1 VSSLASLLSSRVQAV
16 AGFDP
21 ELRPATR
28 PQFGHYQS
36 NVALRLANS
45 EGKPP
50 REIATRL
57 VAQLEIADLC
67 EPPEIAGPGFIN
79 FRLRADVLA
88 QAVSDQLADPYVGV
102 PQTSDPEVVVIDYS
116 APNVAKQ
123 MHVGHLRSTIIGD
136 CLRRVLTGLGHRAI
150 AQNHIGDWGTQ
161 FGMLVEQIVDEALD
175 PTGLELSSAE
185 ALYLRAN
192 AHFKADAN
200 FAERARRR
208 VVLLQA
214 GDPDTRAIW
223 QQLIDISL
231 AGFNA
236 AYARLGVLLTD
247 ADLAGES
254 MYNDDLESVVE
265 ELVATGTAVVD
276 DGALVVFVEGFNAP
290 MIVRK
295 RDGGFGYG
303 ATDLAAVRHRVRN
316 LHANRLI
323 YVVGAPQSFHFDQ
336 VFAVSRKAGF
346 LPHDVSAEHI
356 AFGQVLGPDGKK
368 FSTREG
374 TAVTL
379 NTLLDAAER
388 EAAPLVALAAIKY
401 ADLSNGLNK
410 DYVFDVHRMV
420 QTTGNT
426 GPYLQYAHARVTQV
440 LRKATARGYGEQSKI
455 LVLEEPAEQTL
466 ALLLTRF
473 GDVADEVGRTLQP
486 HRLCNYLYEL
496 SSALAIFYEQCPV
509 LQSSGAVRD
518 SRLALCLITKR
529 ALASGLTMLGIEA
542 LERM

>member
-1 VSSLASLLSSRVQAV
+1 MSSLAALLSARIEAV
-16 AGFDP
+16 TGIDP

-36 NVALRLANS
+36 NVALRVANS

-50 REIATRL
+50 REIAARI
-57 VAQLEIADLC
+57 VATLEVTDLC

-79 FRLRADVLA
+79 FRLRTEVLA
-88 QAVSDQLADPYVGV
+88 QAATDQLADPQLGV
-102 PQTSDPEVVVIDYS
+102 PQTSDPQIVVIDYS

-123 MHVGHLRSTIIGD
+123 MHVGHLRSTVIGD
-136 CLRRVLTGLGHRAI
+136 CLRRVLSGLGDRVI

-161 FGMLVEQIVDEALD
+161 FGMLVEQIHDEGIDAS
-175 PTGLELSSAE
+175 TLSLPEAE
-185 ALYLRAN
+185 ALYARAS
-192 AHFKADAN
+192 AHFRTDQEFAD
-200 FAERARRR
+200 RARRR
-208 VVLLQA
+208 VVALQS
-214 GDPDTRAIW
+214 GDEQTRGTW
-223 QQLIDISL
+223 RQLISVSL
-231 AGFNA
+231 AGFNE
-236 AYARLGVLLTD
+236 AYARMGVLLTD
-247 ADLAGES
+247 DDLAGES
-254 MYNDDLESVVE
+254 IYNDDLPSVVA
-265 ELVATGTAVVD
+265 ELEQSGITVID
-276 DGALVVFVEGFNAP
+276 DGALCVFVDGFAAP

-295 RDGGFGYG
+295 SDGGFGYS
-303 ATDLAAVRHRVRN
+303 ATDLAAVRHRVRD

-323 YVVGAPQSFHFDQ
+323 YVVDARQSDHFDL
-336 VFAVSRKAGF
+336 VFAVARKAGF
-346 LPHDVSAEHI
+346 LPDDVITEHV
-356 AFGQVLGPDGKK
+356 AFGTVLGTDGKPFK
-368 FSTREG
+368 TRDG

-379 NTLLDAAER
+379 NSLLDVAEQQ
-388 EAAPLVALAAIKY
+388 AAPPVALAAIKY

-410 DYVFDVHRMV
+410 DYVFDVGRMV

-440 LRKATARGYGEQSKI
+440 LRKGTARGYGEQSKV

-473 GDVADEVGRTLQP
+473 GDVVPDVGRTLQP

-496 SSALAIFYEQCPV
+496 SGALAIFYEQCPV

-518 SRLALCLITKR
+518 SRLALCSATKR
-529 ALASGLTMLGIEA
+529 VLAAGLTMLGIEP